1 MSSISIKA
9 VMALSPEICHANFM
23 HFLIKIKNDKVNQI
37 NPKIAGYG
45 LQILTGQ
52 NPAYFS
58 K

>member
-1 MSSISIKA
+1 
-9 VMALSPEICHANFM
+9 MALSPEICHANFM